1 MTNEEFARC
10 VQEAGEK
17 DLLNFQSRIVLL
29 KNMRPIMKKY
39 GLATKEAQD
48 EKLKEIHAAKQNV
61 SLMQYCPAAE
71 SPDVIF
77 VDEKNTKFDAL
88 MLLK

>member
-17 DLLNFQSRIVLL
+17 DLLNFQSRIVML
-29 KNMRPIMKKY
+29 KNMRSVMKKY

-48 EKLKEIHAAKQNV
+48 EKLREMRDAGLVAAP
-61 SLMQYCPAAE
+61 MQYCPASE
-71 SPDVIF
+71 SPDVLF
-77 VDEKNTKFDAL
+77 VDEKGTKFDAL
-88 MLLK
+88 MLK